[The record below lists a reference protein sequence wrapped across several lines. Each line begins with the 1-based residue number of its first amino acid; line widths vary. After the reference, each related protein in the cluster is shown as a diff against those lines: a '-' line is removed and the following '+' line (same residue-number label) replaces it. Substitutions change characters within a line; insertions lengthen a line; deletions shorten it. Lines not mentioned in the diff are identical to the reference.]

1 MTDLVNINCNNEFL
15 NFFKRSIQ
23 IQSILIVCGSDV
35 LEVSGNAELAN
46 TELVLL
52 GEYSGL

>member
-15 NFFKRSIQ
+15 KFFKRSIQ